1 MTIVF
6 VNTSL
11 YNNIKYFLFHQIMSL
26 AIIYNPFIKNTNIIK
41 TTTRF
46 RAKIKKNLIKTKNIK
61 IFKKL
66 LTKNLFAKPKKDKI
80 WQN

>member
-1 MTIVF
+1 MVF

-11 YNNIKYFLFHQIMSL
+11 YNDIKYFLSYQIMSL
-26 AIIYNPFIKNTNIIK
+26 AIIYNLFIKNTNIVK
-41 TTTRF
+41 TITRF
-46 RAKIKKNLIKTKNIK
+46 RAKVKKNLIKTKNIK

-66 LTKNLFAKPKKDKI
+66 PTKKLFAKLKKDKI